1 MFSLEEVIHF
11 HDQAIERYGGS
22 KGIRDF
28 GGLDA
33 ALHRP
38 WQTFAGE
45 ELYPTC
51 FEKSAA
57 ILESIILNHAF
68 VDGNKRIAFLLC
80 ESLLEHSGYTI
91 EAETEIIYQFLVSV
105 ATGDLNFESITDWL
119 RLNTQLISP

>member
-1 MFSLEEVIHF
+1 MFSLEEVIRF

-38 WQTFAGE
+38 WQTFGGE

-80 ESLLEHSGYTI
+80 ESLLENSGYTI
-91 EAETEIIYQFLVSV
+91 ETDAEIIYQFLVSV
-105 ATGDLNFESITDWL
+105 ASGDLNFESIVNWL
-119 RLNTQLISP
+119 HLNTQPFLP